1 MESKILPFAH
11 SEYRRRGA
19 NPAWYSE
26 LLEYTH
32 DAIIVWAMGGEGI
45 RFWNRASELLY
56 GYRSQEVIGLITHDL
71 LKTRLQIDVADL
83 ERAIARDGT
92 WMGELQHT
100 TRDGQEIRVESRLV
114 LLPEQDD
121 EWLVAEI
128 NREIRDPHRLRR

>member
-11 SEYRRRGA
+11 SEYSRRGG
-19 NPAWYSE
+19 NPSWYSE

-45 RFWNRASELLY
+45 RFWNRAAELLY

-71 LKTRLQIDVADL
+71 LKTRLSIDVSEL
-83 ERAIARDGT
+83 EEAIARDGT
-92 WMGELQHT
+92 WIGELQHT

-114 LLPEQDD
+114 LLPNLED
-121 EWLVAEI
+121 EWIVAEI
-128 NREIRDPHRLRR
+128 NRETRGSSRLRR

>member
-11 SEYRRRGA
+11 SEYRRRGVS
-19 NPAWYSE
+19 PSWYSE

-32 DAIIVWAMGGEGI
+32 DAIIIWAMGGEGI
-45 RFWNRASELLY
+45 RFWNRAAELLY

-71 LKTRLQIDVADL
+71 LKTRLPIDVSEL

-92 WMGELQHT
+92 WIGELQHT

-114 LLPEQDD
+114 LLPNLED

-128 NREIRDPHRLRR
+128 NREVQDSYRSRR